1 VKLPDPIGVD
11 EDINWASS
19 WGEKDKKEITKA
31 KEVNPA
37 KSDPVVEVLEPAT
50 TDDWDWM
57 DWGQKTNK
65 TKGKRDATSKSLV
78 EIKAG
83 EHEPEPS
90 SPTPPPAVHN
100 RNKSSTQSP
109 EGSPIALRVLNE
121 DPYTHIV
128 DLGDGAYG
136 IVDKVERDGKVYARK
151 KIRLNTGRSRE
162 KILQETQKE
171 FAILKRL
178 RHRHVIEVV
187 EVFQIKNRLCII
199 MTQVADMDLKEFME
213 RVDTLNEGFEKS
225 GLVTKMQAW
234 PFCLIQAIDYLHE
247 MKVKHRDLKPA
258 NILIMGDEVLI
269 TDFGVSKDLIDEET
283 TASLSNALG
292 AGTPLYWA
300 PEIDPYGEFPN
311 QRRGRAVDIFALGC
325 IFLEIA
331 TVIYCQAGSLASFA
345 AYRETEWKSKT
356 TRAYRRCPKRLLQW
370 IWHLYKKRYLFLYN
384 GNKLANHASSSVI
397 ELSFLM
403 LDPNPKTRVTARQL
417 VALTCEERSTLA
429 QLPACEKCETSVCPN
444 LNLPLHSIYKSTQA
458 RRAFLDPKDALFNVE
473 DDWEDAKVAWLEYH
487 MWW

>member
-171 FAILKRL
+171 FAILKR
-178 RHRHVIEVV
+178 
-187 EVFQIKNRLCII
+187 
-199 MTQVADMDLKEFME
+199 LKEFME